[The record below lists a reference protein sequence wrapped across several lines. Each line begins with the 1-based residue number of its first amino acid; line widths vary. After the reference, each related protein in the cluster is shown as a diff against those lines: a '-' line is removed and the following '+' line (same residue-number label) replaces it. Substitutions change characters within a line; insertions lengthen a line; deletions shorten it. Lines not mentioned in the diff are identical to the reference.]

1 MGLARQITPQNRS
14 VGRSLCATDK
24 DSEAIIQGA
33 RIACRMRT
41 WNCSSAPCWRRSPG
55 RERTTIRWLL
65 SAADFN
71 MPFRAPNINPAGS
84 HPDSAELIPAPTP
97 TRIHM
102 EQDYSYGQIT
112 R

>member
-1 MGLARQITPQNRS
+1 MSHENLELFLSAILAP
-14 VGRSLCATDK
+14 
-24 DSEAIIQGA
+24 
-33 RIACRMRT
+33 
-41 WNCSSAPCWRRSPG
+41 PPG

-71 MPFRAPNINPAGS
+71 MPFRASNINSAGS
-84 HPDSAELIPAPTP
+84 HPDSAEVIPAPTP